1 MTPIPRCAR
10 ENYLA
15 TEVLTAPPQKLHLML
30 IEAAI
35 RLVERARQHWR
46 ANQTEQ
52 ATEAIVRA
60 EDILGELLAGLNR
73 DIQSDLAKKT
83 AAIYLFVFRTL
94 MEANAR
100 KDESKLD
107 EALKVLAIQRETWRE
122 VCQRL
127 GATEATA
134 KPGMDTASF
143 RPAPTVPLPPLSPLP
158 VDAPQAG
165 QYSGGLSL
173 DA

>member
-1 MTPIPRCAR
+1 MTNSAR

-30 IEAAI
+30 IEGAI
-35 RLVERARQHWR
+35 RSAERARQHWR
-46 ANQTEQ
+46 AHETEQ

-60 EDILGELLAGLNR
+60 EDILGELMAGLNR
-73 DIQSDLAKKT
+73 EIDGDLVKKT
-83 AAIYLFVFRTL
+83 AGLYLFVFRTL

-100 KDESKLD
+100 KDETKLD

-122 VCQRL
+122 VCERL
-127 GATEATA
+127 GTAEAA
-134 KPGMDTASF
+134 VKPSMDAASF
-143 RPAPTVPLPPLSPLP
+143 QPASTLPPPPLPPL
-158 VDAPQAG
+158 QADTTLTD

>member
-1 MTPIPRCAR
+1 MANSAR

-46 ANQTEQ
+46 AHETEQ

-60 EDILGELLAGLNR
+60 EDVLGELMAGLNR
-73 DIQSDLAKKT
+73 GIDTDLVKKT
-83 AAIYLFVFRTL
+83 AGLYLFVFRAL

-100 KDESKLD
+100 KDETKLD
-107 EALKVLAIQRETWRE
+107 EALKVLQVQRETWRQLCE
-122 VCQRL
+122 RL
-127 GATEATA
+127 VADDTAA
-134 KPGMDTASF
+134 KPGLDTASF
-143 RPAPTVPLPPLSPLP
+143 RPASTVPPPRVPPLPADTTLT
-158 VDAPQAG
+158 D
-165 QYSGGLSL
+165 QYSGGFSL

>member
-1 MTPIPRCAR
+1 MAHSAR

-35 RLVERARQHWR
+35 RLVERARQLWR
-46 ANQTEQ
+46 AHETEQ
-52 ATEAIVRA
+52 AAEAIIRA
-60 EDILGELLAGLNR
+60 EDILGEIMAGLNR
-73 DIQSDLAKKT
+73 EIDGDLVKKT
-83 AAIYLFVFRTL
+83 AGLYLFVFRTL
-94 MEANAR
+94 MEANFR
-100 KDESKLD
+100 KDEAKLD
-107 EALKVLAIQRETWRE
+107 EILKVLETQRETWRE

-127 GATEATA
+127 GATEAAA
-134 KPGMDTASF
+134 KPSIDAASF
-143 RPAPTVPLPPLSPLP
+143 RPASTVPPPRVPPLPANTTLT
-158 VDAPQAG
+158 D